1 MYVSRAAYGYRKL
14 GKQLHVKGGGS
25 QSIQSRAHRRHF
37 SQIACAMC
45 SAVPAV
51 KTQKMTHFKQTLQVF
66 HTVNKGSTANFTL
79 GNNKVEA
86 FDWISAFVVN
96 NYFPIFFL
104 KFSSVL
110 LKKKKNSFSFSFLP
124 FATKPKQMLVCDA
137 LDCTYYGVCLCRHM
151 SPCLNCDLF
160 YIHIY
165 GMQECV
171 DVALCF

>member
-37 SQIACAMC
+37 SQIACATC

-86 FDWISAFVVN
+86 FDRISAFVVN
-96 NYFPIFFL
+96 NSPFFFL

-110 LKKKKNSFSFSFLP
+110 LKKKKIVSHLAFFLLQQNP
-124 FATKPKQMLVCDA
+124 NRCWYVM
-137 LDCTYYGVCLCRHM
+137 H
-151 SPCLNCDLF
+151 
-160 YIHIY
+160 
-165 GMQECV
+165 
-171 DVALCF
+171 

>member
-66 HTVNKGSTANFTL
+66 QTVNKGSTANFTL

-86 FDWISAFVVN
+86 FDRISAFVVN
-96 NYFPIFFL
+96 NSPFFFL
-104 KFSSVL
+104 NFSSVL
-110 LKKKKNSFSFSFLP
+110 LKKKKIVSHLAFFLLQQNP
-124 FATKPKQMLVCDA
+124 NRCWYVM
-137 LDCTYYGVCLCRHM
+137 H
-151 SPCLNCDLF
+151 
-160 YIHIY
+160 
-165 GMQECV
+165 
-171 DVALCF
+171 

>member
-66 HTVNKGSTANFTL
+66 QTVNKGSTANFTL

-86 FDWISAFVVN
+86 FDRISAFVVN
-96 NYFPIFFL
+96 NSPFFFL
-104 KFSSVL
+104 NFSSVL
-110 LKKKKNSFSFSFLP
+110 LKKKKFL
-124 FATKPKQMLVCDA
+124 
-137 LDCTYYGVCLCRHM
+137 
-151 SPCLNCDLF
+151 
-160 YIHIY
+160 I
-165 GMQECV
+165 
-171 DVALCF
+171 

>member
-37 SQIACAMC
+37 SQIACATC

-86 FDWISAFVVN
+86 FDRISAFVVN
-96 NYFPIFFL
+96 NSPFFFL

>member
-66 HTVNKGSTANFTL
+66 QTVNKGSTANFTL

-86 FDWISAFVVN
+86 FD
-96 NYFPIFFL
+96 
-104 KFSSVL
+104 
-110 LKKKKNSFSFSFLP
+110 
-124 FATKPKQMLVCDA
+124 
-137 LDCTYYGVCLCRHM
+137 
-151 SPCLNCDLF
+151 
-160 YIHIY
+160 
-165 GMQECV
+165 
-171 DVALCF
+171 

>member
-86 FDWISAFVVN
+86 FDRISAFVVN
-96 NYFPIFFL
+96 NSPFFFL

-110 LKKKKNSFSFSFLP
+110 LKKKK
-124 FATKPKQMLVCDA
+124 K
-137 LDCTYYGVCLCRHM
+137 
-151 SPCLNCDLF
+151 
-160 YIHIY
+160 
-165 GMQECV
+165 
-171 DVALCF
+171 